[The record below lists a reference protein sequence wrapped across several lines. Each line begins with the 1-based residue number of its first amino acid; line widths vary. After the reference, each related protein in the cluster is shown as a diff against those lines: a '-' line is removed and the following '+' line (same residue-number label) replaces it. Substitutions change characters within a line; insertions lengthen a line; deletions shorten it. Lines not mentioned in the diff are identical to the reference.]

1 VGANIEQLLN
11 PFQIIYFQK
20 KCFSL
25 FLGMIP
31 KTELSSFNYI
41 LEDALIEK
49 MSKVAQ
55 IRSFNKN
62 DIIIDVGQELAYVPL
77 LLSGNVKVMRED
89 EDGNDL
95 LLYVLES
102 GDTCAMSLTC
112 CMAKSVSKIRAVADS
127 DTKVVM
133 IPVDE
138 MANWFNTNESWRMF
152 ILQSYQVRF
161 NEMLETIDTL
171 AFLKMDE
178 RLYKYLTDQVKLT
191 ASEVLQITHQ
201 NIAEDLNTSR
211 VVVSRLL
218 KQLEK
223 EGKITLGRNKIT
235 VLEYV

>member
-1 VGANIEQLLN
+1 MISKEQLTA
-11 PFQIIYFQK
+11 
-20 KCFSL
+20 FSYVL
-25 FLGMIP
+25 DD
-31 KTELSSFNYI
+31 T
-41 LEDALIEK
+41 LIDK
-49 MSKVAQ
+49 MSQVAQ
-55 IRSFNKN
+55 IRSFKKN
-62 DIIIDVGQELAYVPL
+62 EIIIDVGQDLAAVPL
-77 LLSGNVKVMRED
+77 LLTGNVKVMRED

-112 CMAKSVSKIRAVADS
+112 CMAKSVSKIRAIADS
-127 DTKVVM
+127 DTQVVM
-133 IPVDE
+133 IPVEE
-138 MANWFNTNESWRMF
+138 MADWFNNDESWRMF

-191 ASEVLQITHQ
+191 ASEVLNLTHQ
-201 NIAEDLNTSR
+201 NIAKDLNTSR

-223 EGKITLGRNKIT
+223 EDKIKLGRNKIT